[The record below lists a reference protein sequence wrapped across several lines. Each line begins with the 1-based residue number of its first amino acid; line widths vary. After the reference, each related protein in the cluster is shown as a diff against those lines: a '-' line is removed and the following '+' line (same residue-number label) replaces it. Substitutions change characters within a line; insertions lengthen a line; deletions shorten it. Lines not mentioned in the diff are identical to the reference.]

1 MSDRNTSAP
10 AETADARPEDIRSI
24 ANDLP
29 NDAFG
34 FEDDDDAGSEG
45 EGGEQQEPV
54 RTERARQQPRGEGG
68 RFAPQG
74 EPEEGDGEA
83 GPGEEGQSEAE
94 GEAEQAD
101 DGTDAE
107 PEAKADDEKD
117 DKGKKQEASVF
128 IEIDGA
134 RYSAEDVRRGFLR
147 NDDYTRKTQE
157 IAQHRQT
164 IQQEAQRIQAHEQEL
179 VGVLD
184 IAVAAL
190 RDTLPAQP
198 DMALLDSDPVAY
210 SRQMAQHQAGVQRL
224 QALAAQQ
231 QQVGQRQTAQQQE
244 QTRQQQEQ
252 ERRSL
257 VEAQNT
263 LRQKM
268 PALFTEQGRTE
279 FLTRVE
285 KYGEKLGLG
294 RGDIDMIQDP
304 RAFPVLDMAMK
315 YLDLQAKKPAAVD
328 RVKSAP
334 PIRPAA
340 RPGAGTREGQVRRDA
355 DQRFRQNPDIK
366 SALATGVLDDVFG

>member
-45 EGGEQQEPV
+45 EGGERQEPA

-74 EPEEGDGEA
+74 DPEEGDGEA
-83 GPGEEGQSEAE
+83 EPGEEGQGEAE

-101 DGTDAE
+101 DGTDADT
-107 PEAKADDEKD
+107 EAKADDEKD
-117 DKGKKQEASVF
+117 DKGKKQEASVY
-128 IEIDGA
+128 ISIDGQN
-134 RYSAEDVRRGFLR
+134 YSAEDVRRGFLR
-147 NDDYTRKTQE
+147 QDDYTRKTQE

-198 DMALLDSDPVAY
+198 DMALLDTDPVAY

-257 VEAQNT
+257 IEAQNT

-268 PALFTEQGRTE
+268 PALFTEQGKVE